1 MYSLHPIANTQSCL
15 TLCDPM
21 DCSPPGSSIHRIFQ
35 VRVLEWVAISFSK
48 ILEILQ
54 VVFKWLRA
62 TQSNAIKFKDS
73 QIVSV
78 VISRCYHMFQ
88 SIIPFKEDI
97 PLCPGILSRWFLR
110 GWAGSFFQVYLCRT
124 HHVGLLSSP
133 FCGLWA
139 WLYLLLAFDF
149 MFPYFSEPQRLG

>member
-73 QIVSV
+73 QIVPV

-97 PLCPGILSRWFLR
+97 PLCPGLKKCWKLHGNGRSLLFLW
-110 GWAGSFFQVYLCRT
+110 GVYLLPICG
-124 HHVGLLSSP
+124 HVT
-133 FCGLWA
+133 
-139 WLYLLLAFDF
+139 Y
-149 MFPYFSEPQRLG
+149 

>member
-97 PLCPGILSRWFLR
+97 PLCPGLKKCWKLHGNGRSLLFLR
-110 GWAGSFFQVYLCRT
+110 PPEVPRHAG
-124 HHVGLLSSP
+124 
-133 FCGLWA
+133 
-139 WLYLLLAFDF
+139 
-149 MFPYFSEPQRLG
+149 FPRGEHRGSRHRFL